1 MILLLTPS
9 PPQVQCPRMSKHLLS
24 PVSLVALCLL
34 PVLLASCGAEVVEGP
49 VTPTASATATVAP
62 SHTPTLPHTPASPTE
77 PTPTPTEPPPTR
89 SASVTHTV
97 QPDDTLLGLATEYG
111 VPMAALQLHN
121 GMGDSTVVQV
131 GQVLSIPPQA
141 GWEGASRF
149 WVVHVVK
156 AGETL
161 VGIARTYGLKAAEL
175 KAVNG
180 LTDADLI
187 VIGQELVLPLDA
199 PAVAR
204 APAPTHTPPH
214 TPTPPHPS
222 TATPASSL
230 TSEPPAAPPTAI
242 PAVPPP
248 ADIAAWPHETVR
260 LINEV
265 RAAHGLG
272 PLAYNETLALAAQG
286 QANDCAQR
294 GWCSHTG
301 SDGSNIKTRIL
312 RAGYD
317 PASWAECWAQRQTPQ
332 GAVDIW
338 MDEVPPNDPHRRTL
352 LTTWLSEIGVGVAQ
366 TSWGYYFIAD
376 FGRPRVAAP

>member
-1 MILLLTPS
+1 
-9 PPQVQCPRMSKHLLS
+9 MSKHT
-24 PVSLVALCLL
+24 VSLVILIVLSLPLL
-34 PVLLASCGAEVVEGP
+34 LLASCGAEVVEGP
-49 VTPTASATATVAP
+49 VTPAASATPSVAP
-62 SHTPTLPHTPASPTE
+62 THAPTLPHTPASSTE
-77 PTPTPTEPPPTR
+77 PTPTEPLAAGAAP
-89 SASVTHTV
+89 VTHTV
-97 QPDDTLLGLATEYG
+97 QPGDTLLGLATEYG

-161 VGIARTYGLKAAEL
+161 VGIARTYGLRAAEL

-230 TSEPPAAPPTAI
+230 TSEPPAASPTAI

-265 RAAHGLG
+265 RAAYGLG
-272 PLAYNETLALAAQG
+272 PLAYDETLALTAQG

-317 PASWAECWAQRQTPQ
+317 PASWAECWAQRQTPH

-376 FGRPRVAAP
+376 FGRPRGGS